1 MMMNIRLLMAVL
13 LLFGVSAV
21 GAQSGPTPEKMINE
35 GNYRGA
41 PWISGGVGEGERK
54 YLLEEYTDDFNLKL
68 EFAVAQG
75 SYLADVWVRIT
86 KPTGEVVVNSLSDG
100 PWFMTKLP
108 AGTYKVQAMG
118 FGKTFE
124 KTVEVPATGLQTVVF
139 NQWTKAEVAKQTPGP
154 TY

>member
-1 MMMNIRLLMAVL
+1 MTMSIRVMTVIL

-21 GAQSGPTPEKMINE
+21 GAQSVPTPEKMINE
-35 GNYRGA
+35 GNFRGT

-54 YLLEEYTDDFNLKL
+54 YLLEEYADDFNLKL

-86 KPTGEVVVNSLSDG
+86 KLTGEVVVNSLSDG

-124 KTVEVPATGLQTVVF
+124 KTVQVPATGLHTVVF
-139 NQWTKAEVAKQTPGP
+139 NQWTKGEVAEHTPGANF
-154 TY
+154 